1 MYTLTDKSHK
11 SVTNSQFVTFLDV
24 TLDLTNG
31 KYMPYTKAN
40 NPSLRSQEIKPST
53 TNYWQ
58 HSTIHQQTPVRDF
71 IYDEESFIKDS
82 SVY

>member
-53 TNYWQ
+53 TNY
-58 HSTIHQQTPVRDF
+58 
-71 IYDEESFIKDS
+71 
-82 SVY
+82 